1 MITEKEL
8 DGLAAFGKE
17 EDGSYCDRWQFSIR
31 QDDNRTIF
39 SLFSE
44 VDGSTWFIKYL
55 KDLDDLKNVY
65 HAITDYELEFSEI
78 EYEYEMFFK
87 SEPNDVVI
95 MDGWIPIETSQIKNK
110 DKIPMHIKTG
120 LLRKIK

>member
-8 DGLAAFGKE
+8 DSLAAFGKE

>member
-8 DGLAAFGKE
+8 DSLAAFGKE

-65 HAITDYELEFSEI
+65 HAITDKELEFSEI

>member
-8 DGLAAFGKE
+8 DSLAAFGKE

-65 HAITDYELEFSEI
+65 HAITDYELEFSDR
-78 EYEYEMFFK
+78 EYEYELFFK

>member
-65 HAITDYELEFSEI
+65 HAITDKELEFSEI